1 MARKRA
7 RQDGRSALVEREG
20 ALALTFVNTGSRRSR
35 RLRDY
40 ADLLAWS
47 VEHGA
52 LTAAEASRLER
63 HAAERPRD
71 AEAGFAAAE
80 ELHALLSRIMNARAD
95 AKATAAETIRELDAL
110 LERSVPRRMLTPGR
124 ARPEWRL
131 AEDPDR
137 DLFRPL
143 WPVAESATTILTS
156 EDYDKVR
163 RCAGEGCDLLFL
175 AKGRGMPRRWC
186 SDKACGVPLRSRRHY
201 LRVVKPAR
209 KASDERLAA
218 RSRGI
223 SSEVDGV

>member
-1 MARKRA
+1 MARKRGK
-7 RQDGRSALVEREG
+7 QDGRPALVKRDG

-52 LTAAEASRLER
+52 LTAADADRLER
-63 HAAERPRD
+63 LAAEHPQD

-80 ELHALLSRIMNARAD
+80 ELHALLSRIFNGRVDGTAP
-95 AKATAAETIRELDAL
+95 AAETIRELDAL
-110 LERSVPRRMLTPGR
+110 LERSVPRRMLTLGR

-143 WPVAESATTILTS
+143 WPVADSATRILTS
-156 EDYDKVR
+156 GDYDKVR

-186 SDKACGVPLRSRRHY
+186 SDKSCGVPLRSRRHY

-209 KASDERLAA
+209 KAEDARLAA
-218 RSRGI
+218 RSRRI